1 MAMQTDTLGRQLQIL
16 EAVYQKGYRPDM
28 ANLVLG
34 KLIELERDNA
44 QRDLAEFKI
53 LLQSFE
59 THYRMSSDDFFHRFH
74 KGELGDDADFFE
86 WSATYDMYQS
96 VCRRLSKLSYEPS

>member
-1 MAMQTDTLGRQLQIL
+1 MATQTNTIRRSSYLVAIN
-16 EAVYQKGYRPDM
+16 QKGYQPDM
-28 ANLVLG
+28 ANRVLD

-44 QRDLAEFKI
+44 QRDLAEFKT

-59 THYRMSSDDFFHRFH
+59 THYKMSSDDFFHRFH

-96 VCRRLSKLSYEPS
+96 VCKRLSKLSYEPL